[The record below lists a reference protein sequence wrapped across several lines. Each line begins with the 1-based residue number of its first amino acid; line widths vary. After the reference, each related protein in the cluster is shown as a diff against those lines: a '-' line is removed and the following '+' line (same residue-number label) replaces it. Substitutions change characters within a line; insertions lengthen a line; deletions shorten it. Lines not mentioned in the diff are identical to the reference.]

1 PPAALV
7 LAELNHD
14 GILDVITANAES
26 QNLTIL
32 FGKGDGQF
40 RAAGQPIPVPIK
52 PHLIVVADFN
62 GDQNE
67 DVAVTAHDSN
77 EVVILKG
84 DNQGTFPASP
94 VRYSFLKAEKAHN
107 HGLAVADINR
117 DGNPDLL
124 TSNQDHNSVSALIG
138 TGDGNFYPA
147 PGSPFRVGRAPYP
160 LSIFDFNKD
169 GNLDIATPDVGGNT
183 ISLLL
188 GDGKGNFAAAP
199 GSPFPVAA
207 RPFFA
212 ASGDLN
218 RDGHPDLVVTHDDRS
233 QITVLLGDGLG
244 GFQISFVDATA
255 NCWKTVL
262 ADMNGDQNTD
272 IAMACSDNNVRILLG
287 ERTGVFRQNHMWSI
301 KAGHGSWSLAVADV
315 NRDGKPDVLTANS
328 EDRSVTVLLQRAKS
342 PS

>member
-1 PPAALV
+1 MTLNRTSFRRLSGFCWIALTIACRSAGQAEPPPFQDAPGSLFSVGIPPAALV

-84 DNQGTFPASP
+84 DNQGKFPASP

-117 DGNPDLL
+117 
-124 TSNQDHNSVSALIG
+124 
-138 TGDGNFYPA
+138 
-147 PGSPFRVGRAPYP
+147 
-160 LSIFDFNKD
+160 
-169 GNLDIATPDVGGNT
+169 
-183 ISLLL
+183 
-188 GDGKGNFAAAP
+188 
-199 GSPFPVAA
+199 
-207 RPFFA
+207 
-212 ASGDLN
+212 
-218 RDGHPDLVVTHDDRS
+218 
-233 QITVLLGDGLG
+233 
-244 GFQISFVDATA
+244 
-255 NCWKTVL
+255 
-262 ADMNGDQNTD
+262 
-272 IAMACSDNNVRILLG
+272 
-287 ERTGVFRQNHMWSI
+287 
-301 KAGHGSWSLAVADV
+301 
-315 NRDGKPDVLTANS
+315 
-328 EDRSVTVLLQRAKS
+328 
-342 PS
+342 